1 MTKVLGLISERIA
14 FVDSFSR
21 MTGRLAR
28 LDLFLE
34 EDDIQ
39 APGRS
44 LERCVA
50 RTGYYFLDRDLHLCY
65 HVNLEMAALAAAVL
79 VEMELPN
86 GDIPQDRSLAQQQQQ
101 EEDEGEE
108 EGEEGLDDD

>member
-1 MTKVLGLISERIA
+1 
-14 FVDSFSR
+14 

-44 LERCVA
+44 LERYVA
-50 RTGYYFLDRDLHLCY
+50 RTGYYFLDQDQHPCY
-65 HVNLEMAALAAAVL
+65 HVNLEMAVLAAAVL
-79 VEMELPN
+79 VEMELPY
-86 GDIPQDRSLAQQQQQ
+86 GDISQDRSLAQQQQ
-101 EEDEGEE
+101 EDE
-108 EGEEGLDDD
+108 EGEEGLDEG